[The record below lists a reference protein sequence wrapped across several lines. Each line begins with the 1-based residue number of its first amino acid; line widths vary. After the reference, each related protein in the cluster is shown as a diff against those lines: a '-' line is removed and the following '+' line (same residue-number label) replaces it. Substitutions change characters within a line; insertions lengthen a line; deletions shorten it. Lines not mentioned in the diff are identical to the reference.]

1 MKRLLLLLAAAV
13 SSLALSAGN
22 SLPLAVPSDCLLSGK
37 WKASWICDGDSP
49 AVGYGVYRFRKHF
62 SLSIVPDKFVI
73 NISADNR
80 YRLYVNGVEA
90 CHGPARGDL
99 DCWYYETVDISGML
113 RKGDNVLAVAVWNM
127 GDWAPV
133 AQISCR
139 TGLIVQGNT
148 PAEECVNTD
157 SNWLVLRDS
166 SFSPV
171 TGCPEIVFLGGQER
185 IDGNMYPWGWEET
198 GFDDSGW
205 KRAEEIAPGKT
216 YGSDDYGEYTWVLTP
231 RDIPMMEQS
240 LQRLGTVRRYI
251 GLPDVPDFL
260 GGGSPLEIP
269 AGTRCSLLLD
279 QGFLTTA
286 YPRMTVSGGKG
297 SVIKITYAEALVND
311 AGKGNRDD
319 IEGRECYGYY
329 DEFLPDGGDRR
340 LFSPLWF
347 RTYRYVQLDIMTSDS
362 PLVIEDFYGIYTAY
376 PFEERG
382 TFSSDD
388 PSLDVI
394 WDTGWRTARL
404 CAHETYFDCPYYEQ
418 LQYAGDT
425 RIQSLI
431 SLYVSG
437 DDRLMRKAIRMFDV
451 SRGHEGITRSRYPS
465 RVPQY
470 IPQFSLY
477 WIGMV
482 HDYWMYRGD
491 EDFVKSF
498 LPGIRTV
505 LAWFTEKID
514 PDTGM
519 VMNGLPHWNF
529 TDWVDGWERGVA
541 PESASS
547 GSAVTSL
554 LLAAALDDAAQLM
567 RYYGSQCEAS
577 QYEMISSG
585 LKESVYARCWNAS
598 EGLLMDYAGGC
609 VSSQHVNIMGIL
621 TDAIPPE
628 AHKDVLERVCSDSSL
643 ARTTLY
649 YKFYLFRALK
659 KAGLADRYVEMLGPW
674 NDMID
679 IGLTTFAETQEPTR
693 SDCHAWSSS
702 PNFDL
707 LATVC
712 GVEPSM
718 PGFAAVRV
726 EPHPG
731 YLHRVCGTV
740 PHPAGDISVELDCQ
754 GDRISG
760 IVSLPGGLTGEF
772 VWKGKKM
779 QLSSGEN
786 LINL

>member
-1 MKRLLLLLAAAV
+1 MKRLLLLLV
-13 SSLALSAGN
+13 VGFSTFALSAGN
-22 SLPLAVPSDCLLSGK
+22 CLSLAVPSARLLSGK
-37 WKASWICDGDSP
+37 WKACWICDGDSP

-62 SLSIVPDKFVI
+62 SLACVPDKFVI

-80 YRLYVNGVEA
+80 YRLYVNGEEA
-90 CHGPARGDL
+90 CHGPARGSL

-113 RKGDNVLAVAVWNM
+113 RQGDNVLAVTVWNM
-127 GDWAPV
+127 GAWAPV

-139 TGLIVQGNT
+139 TGLIVQGDT
-148 PAEECVNTD
+148 PAEECINTD
-157 SNWLVLRDS
+157 SSWLVFRDD

-171 TGCPEIVFLGGQER
+171 AGCPEIVFLGGQER
-185 IDGNMYPWGWEET
+185 IEGKMYPWGWETT

-216 YGSDDYGEYTWVLTP
+216 YGSDDYGEYAWVLTP

-240 LQRLGTVRRYI
+240 LQRLESVRRYS
-251 GLPDVPDFL
+251 GLPDVPDFIR
-260 GGGSPLEIP
+260 GGSPLKIP
-269 AGTRCSLLLD
+269 AGTKCSLLLD

-286 YPRMTVSGGKG
+286 YPHMVVSGGEG
-297 SVIKITYAEALVND
+297 SVIRITYAEALVNN

-319 IEGRECYGYY
+319 IEGRKCYGYY

-340 LFSPLWF
+340 MFSPLWF
-347 RTYRYVQLDIMTSDS
+347 RTYRYVQLDIQTYGSA
-362 PLVIEDFYGIYTAY
+362 LVIEDMYGIYTAY
-376 PFEERG
+376 PFKECG
-382 TFSSDD
+382 AFSSDD

-451 SRGHEGITRSRYPS
+451 SRGHEGITGSRYPS
-465 RVPQY
+465 RVLQY

-482 HDYWMYRGD
+482 HDYWLYRSD
-491 EDFVKSF
+491 EGFVKSF

-505 LAWFTEKID
+505 LSWFTEKID
-514 PDTGM
+514 PETGM
-519 VMNGLPHWNF
+519 IMNGLPHWNF

-541 PESASS
+541 PESESS

-554 LLAAALDDAAQLM
+554 LFAAALDDAAQLM
-567 RYYGSQCEAS
+567 RYYGSPYDADK
-577 QYEMISSG
+577 YEMISSR
-585 LKESVYARCWNAS
+585 LKTSVYARCWDAS
-598 EGLLMDYAGGC
+598 KGLLMDYAGGR
-609 VSSQHVNIMGIL
+609 VSSQHVNIMGVL
-621 TDAIPPE
+621 TDAIPRD
-628 AHKDVLERVCSDSSL
+628 AQKDVLERICNDSSL
-643 ARTTLY
+643 AKTTLY

-659 KAGLADRYVEMLGPW
+659 KAGLADWYLDMLGPW
-674 NDMID
+674 RDMID

-707 LATVC
+707 LSIVC
-712 GVEPSM
+712 GVEPLS
-718 PGFAAVRV
+718 PGFATVRV

-740 PHPAGDISVELDCQ
+740 PHPKGDISVELNCH
-754 GDRISG
+754 GRRISG
-760 IVSLPGGLTGEF
+760 IVSFPEGLVGEF
-772 VWKGKKM
+772 VWRGKKM
-779 QLSSGEN
+779 VLSSGEN
-786 LINL
+786 LIDL